1 MVHIKRV
8 ALSHFKSFGGTVDIP
23 LLEGFTVVSGP
34 NGSGKSN
41 ILDGLLFC
49 LGLASSKGMRAD
61 RLPDLVNHNQLK
73 KKGTAEVNVIV
84 TFDLTDWQDE
94 AIYADEAAPASQN
107 GTEAPSRNGASAPDP
122 SGIEPSIEP
131 SHEMILAPRPGE
143 DWTISRRLRVTKSGG
158 YSSYYAINGE
168 PCTASELH
176 EQLRRLRIYPEGYN
190 VVLQGDVTRIISM
203 SSRERREIIDELAGV
218 AEFDRKINQVRRTLD
233 DVREREERCEIIQQE
248 LQRSLDKL
256 AADRIKAE
264 KYQKLR
270 AQIQG
275 QKQWA
280 IVIAWRSL
288 TQQLQTCERQIL
300 ESDEALDALHEKLA
314 KLGTEIATTQVERD
328 HLDAQVKSLGEEQQL
343 ELTRTLTE
351 QQVEQKQLQ
360 KQTTALQQTLQQSA
374 QTVEELTAEVARDRI
389 QAQHLSE
396 QQTALAETVAT
407 QLEPDQAAAQ
417 AGLSG
422 LRAQADAVAADSE
435 AWVQQQRQLSQAV
448 TALQATVNPQQTEQV
463 RLEDQG
469 DRLTNQIA
477 TAQTQLQSLETEIAE
492 QTAILQ
498 PIDVAQLEQRIQQL
512 ATAYA
517 TAEEE
522 HNLALETQQRLGQEQ
537 RDRQRQ
543 IDRLEAQAQAQQEI
557 QGTQASKVI
566 MQANLPGVCGLVAEL
581 GQVEK
586 RYQLALEIAAGGRLG
601 CIVVEDDRVASDGIA
616 LLKQRRAGRATFL
629 PLNRIRPPRGNR
641 PNLAYAR
648 GFVDFAVNLVDCD
661 ARYEEVF
668 AYVFG
673 TTVVFETLQ
682 DARAQLG
689 KARIVTLEGELLE
702 SSGAMTG
709 GSRSQRSSLHFG
721 NVSASESPELQRL
734 RQRLDEIAIVLAQ
747 CESNIAKFQQQAKA
761 ASEEL
766 ASLRQTRATEQLR
779 YDQATKERDRATG
792 QRDQLQAQLNQ
803 WQTEQTRV
811 TQRLAELATTLPQ
824 AQAELQ
830 TQQAQLNALETEQAT
845 SEWQAVQQQIKAQE
859 ATVQDCDRALR
870 EAENQLR
877 ELETQRLR
885 SQERVEAA
893 EGKIT
898 TERDRQQTAQDQIQQ
913 LAQQSAAL
921 SEQIQATE
929 AAIAELNQTLGTAKQ
944 ARDRAEKRLRKL
956 QDQQQSA
963 TWQRQKRQEQ
973 QQELQQQRQALQL
986 QLTEKTAELP
996 DPMPE
1001 VPNLV
1006 NPSANAETTQDG
1018 NYAQQLERLQN
1029 PVSFETHAA
1038 QLEHLQRQLQNLQ
1051 RRLEAME
1058 PVNMLALEEYE
1069 QTEQRHQE
1077 LTEKLKTLAEER
1089 TELLLRIEKF
1099 TTLRLRAF
1107 STAFDAVNE
1116 NFQNIFA
1123 TLSQGDG
1130 YLDLENAAD
1139 PFTGGL
1145 NLIAHPKG
1153 KPVQRLSSMSGG
1165 EKSLTA
1171 LSFIFALQRY
1181 RPSPFYAFDE
1191 VDMFLDGANVERLAK
1206 MIKQQAEQ
1214 AQFLVVSLRR
1224 PMIESSQRTIGVTQA
1239 RGAYTQVLGIQL

>member
-73 KKGTAEVNVIV
+73 KKGTAEVNVVV
-84 TFDLTDWQDE
+84 TFDLGDWQDDGLYE
-94 AIYADEAAPASQN
+94 GEQTDNTEEVEVDHAA
-107 GTEAPSRNGASAPDP
+107 
-122 SGIEPSIEP
+122 
-131 SHEMILAPRPGE
+131 ILAPRPGM

-158 YSSYYAINGE
+158 YSSFYAINGE
-168 PCTASELH
+168 ACTASELH

-203 SSRERREIIDELAGV
+203 NSRERREIIDELAGV
-218 AEFDRKINQVRRTLD
+218 AEFDRKINQVRRTFE
-233 DVREREERCEIIQQE
+233 DVQEREGRCEIIQQE

-256 AADRIKAE
+256 AADRLKAE

-270 AQIQG
+270 AQIQEK
-275 QKQWA
+275 KQWA
-280 IVIAWRSL
+280 LVIEWRSL
-288 TQQLQTCERQIL
+288 KQQLQTCERQIF
-300 ESDEALDALHEKLA
+300 EGDEALEALIA
-314 KLGTEIATTQVERD
+314 KLSKLSSEIATTQAERD
-328 HLDAQVKSLGEEQQL
+328 RLDAQVKSLGEEQQL
-343 ELTRTLTE
+343 ELTRQLTE
-351 QQVEQKQLQ
+351 QRVERNQQQKAITEQQQLIAHSCQ
-360 KQTTALQQTLQQSA
+360 AKKDLTQQMERDRAQLKQ
-374 QTVEELTAEVARDRI
+374 LTAE
-389 QAQHLSE
+389 Q
-396 QQTALAETVAT
+396 T
-407 QLEPDQAAAQ
+407 QLKETQLGQLQQACKAAQ
-417 AGLSG
+417 VELEQ
-422 LRAQADAVAADSE
+422 RREQASAVAAESE
-435 AWVQQQRQLSQAV
+435 AWVQQQKELSQAIA
-448 TALQATVNPQQTEQV
+448 ALQQDVNPQQTEQA
-463 RLEDQG
+463 RLQDRC
-469 DRLTNQIA
+469 DRLTTQITEA
-477 TAQTQLQSLETEIAE
+477 EAQLVRLDAEIAE
-492 QTAILQ
+492 QDAVLK
-498 PIDVAQLEQRIQQL
+498 PINVADLESKIQNL
-512 ATAYA
+512 AAAYA
-517 TAEEE
+517 EAEEE
-522 HNLALETQQRLGQEQ
+522 RNLAIETQRRLLSEQ

-543 IDRLEAQAQAQQEI
+543 LDRLEAQTQAQQEA

-586 RYQLALEIAAGGRLG
+586 RYQIALEIAAGGRLG
-601 CIVVEDDRVASDGIA
+601 CIVVEDDGVASEGIA

-629 PLNRIRPPRGNR
+629 PLNKIRAPRSNR
-641 PNLAYAR
+641 PNIAYAR
-648 GFVDFAVNLVDCD
+648 GFVDFAVNLVDCSP
-661 ARYEEVF
+661 RYEQIF

-673 TTVVFETLQ
+673 TTVVFEDLQ
-682 DARAQLG
+682 AARAHLG
-689 KARIVTLEGELLE
+689 KVRIVTLEGELLE

-709 GSRSQRSSLHFG
+709 GSRNQRSSLHFG
-721 NVSASESPELQRL
+721 NVSAAESPELQKL
-734 RQRLDEIAIVLAQ
+734 RQRLEEITFVLGQ
-747 CESNIAKFQQQAKA
+747 CEGNIAKHQQQAKA
-761 ASEEL
+761 ISEEL
-766 ASLRQTRATEQLR
+766 AALRQTRATEQLR
-779 YDQATKERDRATG
+779 YDQATKERDRALKQQEQTQAQLSQYQTELG
-792 QRDQLQAQLNQ
+792 QATTRLAEIAKTLPRAQAELAAKQAQLN
-803 WQTEQTRV
+803 T
-811 TQRLAELATTLPQ
+811 
-824 AQAELQ
+824 
-830 TQQAQLNALETEQAT
+830 LETDQAT

-859 ATVQDCDRALR
+859 ATVQECDRALR
-870 EAENQLR
+870 AAENQLR
-877 ELETQRLR
+877 ELDAQILR
-885 SQERVEAA
+885 IQERCATAQTKLTE
-893 EGKIT
+893 
-898 TERDRQQTAQDQIQQ
+898 ERDRQAAAQNQIQQ
-913 LAQQSAAL
+913 LQTQSASLDAA
-921 SEQIQATE
+921 IQKTE
-929 AAIAELNQTLGTAKQ
+929 AAIAQLNETLGTAKQ
-944 ARDRAEKRLRKL
+944 ERDRSEKRLRKL
-956 QDQQQSA
+956 QDQQQST

-973 QQELQQQRQALQL
+973 QQELQQQRQALQIK
-986 QLTEKTAELP
+986 LTEHTAELP
-996 DPMPE
+996 DPLPE

-1006 NPSANAETTQDG
+1006 NPADSQATNDSES
-1018 NYAQQLERLQN
+1018 YAQQLERLQN

-1038 QLEHLQRQLQNLQ
+1038 QLEHLQRQLHNMQ

-1069 QTEQRHQE
+1069 QTEKRYQE

-1107 STAFDAVNE
+1107 RTAFDAVNE
-1116 NFQNIFA
+1116 NFQTIFA

-1130 YLDLENAAD
+1130 YLDLDNADD
-1139 PFTGGL
+1139 PFGGGL